1 MSKQSG
7 IFFSN
12 FGCLLRIS
20 ELLYNKGY
28 WKNLKTIRDNS
39 KLESVNITNCDKLTQ
54 LEAKI
59 FSALPFL
66 KSLNFHRS
74 GLTSISED
82 AADWD
87 SVEFFDF
94 SQ

>member
-1 MSKQSG
+1 MEFLFQT
-7 IFFSN
+7 FVTFSAYLN
-12 FGCLLRIS
+12 FKKRNCVWYWTNLNILR
-20 ELLYNKGY
+20 E
-28 WKNLKTIRDNS
+28 NS